1 VSNISLTNP
10 DDGFSLF
17 DAEEQTLLDG
27 EAMVRQLRDMVGGL
41 DRLTQAYRRSYREK
55 QRLVRLSDRMQQEL
69 QTTKAALAEQAKS
82 LQLLNENLRSEAE
95 QRTRLAEEL
104 FRMATTD
111 QLTGALSRRRLF
123 DLGNY
128 EIAKTTRSHDPL
140 TILLLDLDH
149 FKHIND
155 SYGHSAG
162 DDVLRHFARIASAM
176 IRKTDI
182 FARYGGE
189 EFVILLP
196 NTAAEAGQEIAERLL
211 ATLAATPL
219 SIPPITVTVTAS
231 VGLAQVQAGDEELE
245 QILLRADT
253 ALYEAKRNGRNRVV
267 MAEST
272 ALIMQAAP
280 HAE

>member
-1 VSNISLTNP
+1 MSDSGLPNP

-17 DAEEQTLLDG
+17 DAEEQTLLDS
-27 EAMVRQLRDMVGGL
+27 EAMISQLREMVGGL
-41 DRLTQAYRRSYREK
+41 DKLTQAYRRSYREK

-82 LQLLNENLRSEAE
+82 LQALNESLRSEAE

-128 EIAKTTRSHDPL
+128 EIAKTTRSQDPL

-149 FKHIND
+149 FKKIND
-155 SYGHSAG
+155 SHGHSVG
-162 DDVLRHFARIASAM
+162 DDVLRHFAQIASGI

-211 ATLAATPL
+211 ATLAGTPL
-219 SIPPITVTVTAS
+219 CIPPITITVTAS
-231 VGLAQVQAGDEELE
+231 VGLAQVQPGDEELE
-245 QILLRADT
+245 QVLLRADS
-253 ALYEAKRNGRNRVV
+253 ALYEAKRSGRNRVIV
-267 MAEST
+267 
-272 ALIMQAAP
+272 AAP
-280 HAE
+280 PHAGSP

>member
-1 VSNISLTNP
+1 MSDISLTNP
-10 DDGFSLF
+10 EDGFSLF
-17 DAEEQTLLDG
+17 DAEERTLLDG
-27 EAMVRQLRDMVGGL
+27 EAMISQLREMVGGL
-41 DRLTQAYRRSYREK
+41 DKLTQAYRRSYREK

-82 LQLLNENLRSEAE
+82 LQALNESLRSEAE

-111 QLTGALSRRRLF
+111 QLTGTLSRRRLF

-140 TILLLDLDH
+140 TVLLLDLDH
-149 FKHIND
+149 FKQIND
-155 SYGHSAG
+155 GHGHSVG
-162 DDVLRHFARIASAM
+162 DDVLRHFARIASGM

-196 NTAAEAGQEIAERLL
+196 STAVQGGQEIAERLL
-211 ATLAATPL
+211 ATLAVTPL
-219 SIPPITVTVTAS
+219 CIPPINITVTAS
-231 VGLAQVQAGDEELE
+231 AGLAQVQPGDEELE
-245 QILLRADT
+245 QVLLRADN
-253 ALYEAKRNGRNRVV
+253 ALYEAKRSGRNRVV
-267 MAEST
+267 VAEAARAPST
-272 ALIMQAAP
+272 
-280 HAE
+280 